1 MVDLD
6 DLVLVLWILWLT
18 RGVALTLAAL
28 GVVWVALWRA
38 VRELEVARDAG

>member
-1 MVDLD
+1 MVSFD
-6 DLVLVLWILWLT
+6 DWLLTVWLLWIS

-38 VRELEVARDAG
+38 VRELEVAKDAG

>member
-1 MVDLD
+1 VDLD
-6 DLVLVLWILWLT
+6 DLLLVTWILWLT
-18 RGVALTLAAL
+18 RGVTLTLAAL